1 MLRLSAV
8 TSLAVRLLRC
18 ISDTTDGAV
27 RTAFRFEI
35 FFSPSRAGPNI
46 EESQFIR
53 PKPKLPLPLA
63 TPNNLPD
70 TNTDRNAQSVSA

>member
-1 MLRLSAV
+1 
-8 TSLAVRLLRC
+8 
-18 ISDTTDGAV
+18 V

-63 TPNNLPD
+63 TPK
-70 TNTDRNAQSVSA
+70 